1 MENQLTAGNILSLF
15 ATTKDERQ
23 SFADAAIQD
32 LENGT
37 RSAVE
42 MHLQLK
48 CMADIIDRIQASPQF
63 KQYLVN
69 DAVVHG
75 KSFEWH
81 NAKFS
86 LRELGGKWDYSQT
99 NDQILFDLEAQAE
112 SIKAQIAERQKML
125 KTIPAGGMADPGTGN
140 IIFKAAAPATTTT
153 VVVTLK

>member
-1 MENQLTAGNILSLF
+1 MSNQLTAGNILSLF

-23 SFADAAIQD
+23 SFAEAAIQD

-48 CMADIIDRIQASPQF
+48 CMADIIDRITGDKNF
-63 KQYLVN
+63 RDYLVIEATN
-69 DAVVHG
+69 RG
-75 KSFEWH
+75 KSFEVH

-86 LRELGGKWDYSQT
+86 LREMGGKWDYSQT
-99 NDQILFDLEAQAE
+99 QDQVLFDLEAKQE
-112 SIKAQIAERQKML
+112 TIKAQIAERQKML
-125 KTIPAGGMADPGTGN
+125 KLIPAGGMADPETGN

>member
-1 MENQLTAGNILSLF
+1 MENQLSAGNILSLF
-15 ATTKDERQ
+15 ETTKEERQ
-23 SFADAAIQD
+23 SFVDAAIKD
-32 LENGT
+32 IENGT

-48 CMADIIDRIQASPQF
+48 CMADIIDRITGDKNF
-63 KQYLVN
+63 RDYLVIEATN
-69 DAVVHG
+69 RG
-75 KSFEWH
+75 KSFEVH

-99 NDQILFDLEAQAE
+99 NDQVLFDLEAQQE

-125 KTIPAGGMADPGTGN
+125 KTIPAGGMADPENGN
-140 IIFKAAAPATTTT
+140 FIYRAAAPATTTT